1 MVVRTRT
8 VIYIVITA
16 VLAAVVVGLV
26 IMLYASSGVRVGV
39 KVGDYAPNAQFTL
52 GNGTTVDLYGFL
64 HHGHYV
70 LIYFAAT
77 WCSSCAYGVL
87 TLSHYAPLLT
97 GEGVTIIVLEP
108 YDDLGYQGTPIG
120 VFVKYFAGS
129 NSRFLITGYASLGM
143 TETYDPY
150 GYPDIYYLISPSGRI
165 VYENVD
171 LSSTINGLLSAMGLG

>member
-1 MVVRTRT
+1 MAMRTRT
-8 VIYIVITA
+8 MIYVVITA
-16 VLAAVVVGLV
+16 ILTAVVTGLV
-26 IMLYASSGVRVGV
+26 IALYASSGVRVGI
-39 KVGDYAPNAQFTL
+39 KVGDYAPNAQFML
-52 GNGTTVDLYGFL
+52 DNGTTVDLYSFL

-97 GEGVTIIVLEP
+97 EKGVTIIVLEP
-108 YDDLGYQGTPIG
+108 YDDLGYAGTPIG
-120 VFVKYFAGS
+120 IFVSHFAGS
-129 NSRFLITGYASLGM
+129 GSKFLITGYANLEM

-165 VYENVD
+165 VYENID
-171 LSSTINGLLSAMGLG
+171 LSSTINGLLSAIGLG